1 MVSKPAAASLGPLL
15 SGFAVE
21 AKNWRWSLYESIWV
35 SAPVLIALFIFM
47 PETSGPNILLR
58 RAERLRKF
66 AGSQR
71 LKSQSE
77 IDQAHLTVSGIAVDA
92 LIKPLEITLKDPA
105 VMFVQ
110 IYAAI
115 IYGIYY
121 SCK

>member
-1 MVSKPAAASLGPLL
+1 MISKPVAASLGPLL
-15 SGFAVE
+15 SGFAVA
-21 AKNWRWSLYESIWV
+21 AKNWRWSMYESIWV
-35 SAPVLIALFIFM
+35 SAPVLIVLFACM

-58 RAERLRKF
+58 RAQRLRKF
-66 AGSQR
+66 SGSQR
-71 LKSQSE
+71 LMSQSE
-77 IDQAHLTVSGIAVDA
+77 IDQAHLTVSGIVLDA

-115 IYGIYY
+115 IYAIYY